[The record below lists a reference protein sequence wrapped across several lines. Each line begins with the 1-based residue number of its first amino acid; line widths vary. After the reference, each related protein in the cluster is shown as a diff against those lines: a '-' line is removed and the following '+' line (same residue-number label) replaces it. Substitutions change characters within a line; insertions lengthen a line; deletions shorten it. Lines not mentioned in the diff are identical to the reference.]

1 MSQLDLLLA
10 YKVSHT
16 WTAQIPSAHTKLSK
30 GQDMGILDGLGNVF
44 KSKQT
49 ENSRTIMFWPSQVN
63 LKKKKKNFTRKL
75 SAVFYFF
82 AKWKKKNEKKNNNKN
97 KNINLHLF
105 DKMCSTCWKSISL
118 TCQLKP
124 YSWSY
129 EGFADRWMWWIIMK
143 AECCLTAIQTTLRLP
158 EPRVMLAPSLES
170 DMGQNLLSAYKWS
183 SRLCQ
188 QDPPLT

>member
-63 LKKKKKNFTRKL
+63 LKKKKKTSPVSSQQFSISLQNE
-75 SAVFYFF
+75 
-82 AKWKKKNEKKNNNKN
+82 KKKWKKNNNKN

-170 DMGQNLLSAYKWS
+170 DMGQNLLSAYKRS